1 MAGAL
6 WVATALTFQ
15 PKAYFSPLWTAYM
28 IFMALVGGLGTFEG
42 AILGAVIFF
51 AIETW
56 FGDMGVWYL
65 VSLGATALVFALF
78 FPRGFWGWVE
88 DRTSLRLLPVG
99 YRLRSPSPDRARTQG
114 NSGSEIKNQDQ
125 GGR

>member
-1 MAGAL
+1 
-6 WVATALTFQ
+6 
-15 PKAYFSPLWTAYM
+15 
-28 IFMALVGGLGTFEG
+28 
-42 AILGAVIFF
+42 
-51 AIETW
+51 
-56 FGDMGVWYL
+56 MGVWYL
-65 VSLGATALVFALF
+65 VGLGATALIFALL

-99 YRLRSPSPDRARTQG
+99 YRLRFASPDGTRTQA

>member
-1 MAGAL
+1 
-6 WVATALTFQ
+6 
-15 PKAYFSPLWTAYM
+15 
-28 IFMALVGGLGTFEG
+28 LGTFEG

-65 VSLGATALVFALF
+65 VGLGATALIFALL

-99 YRLRSPSPDRARTQG
+99 YRLRFASPDGARTQPS
-114 NSGSEIKNQDQ
+114 SGSEIKNQDQ

>member
-1 MAGAL
+1 
-6 WVATALTFQ
+6 
-15 PKAYFSPLWTAYM
+15 
-28 IFMALVGGLGTFEG
+28 MALVGGLGTFEG

-65 VSLGATALVFALF
+65 VGLGATALIFALL

-88 DRTSLRLLPVG
+88 DHTSMRLLPIG
-99 YRLRSPSPDRARTQG
+99 YRLRQSRS
-114 NSGSEIKNQDQ
+114 
-125 GGR
+125 